1 MTRVGPTIQATS
13 DHPPMDKKIVLHGHS
28 PELSRPGAV
37 VNPSRR
43 RVFLLSPADLR
54 GVRAQRLNQPDCVSE
69 LSMRLRAGYATL
81 GEIFSFASSL
91 YFRGKL
97 AYARAFGTSHPGIE
111 SCYVITSSRGLL
123 PPDTPVDLTMLRDL
137 TVIAEVDPE
146 DDRYRIPLE
155 RDAVALKEKLGDT
168 GEAIL
173 LGSVATPK
181 YTKPLL
187 AVFGSRLLFPS
198 AFAGR
203 GNMSRGGL
211 LLQSAREGRELSYV
225 SIAGVAGT
233 FAR

>member
-1 MTRVGPTIQATS
+1 M
-13 DHPPMDKKIVLHGHS
+13 HKKIVLHGHS
-28 PELSRPGAV
+28 PEPSRPGAFA
-37 VNPSRR
+37 NPSGLRI
-43 RVFLLSPADLR
+43 FLLSPADLR

-69 LSMRLRAGYATL
+69 LSMRLRAGRATL

-97 AYARAFGTSHPGIE
+97 VYARAFGASQPGIAN
-111 SCYVITSSRGLL
+111 CYVITSSRGLL
-123 PPDTPVDLTMLRDL
+123 PPDTPVDLAMLRDL
-137 TVIAEVDPE
+137 TMVAEVDPE

-155 RDAVALKEKLGDT
+155 RDAFALKEKLGEA
-168 GEAIL
+168 GEVIL

-225 SIAGVAGT
+225 SIAGIVAVSLG
-233 FAR
+233 RKM

>member
-1 MTRVGPTIQATS
+1 
-13 DHPPMDKKIVLHGHS
+13 MDKKIVLYGHS
-28 PELSRPGAV
+28 PEPSCLGSV
-37 VNPSRR
+37 VNQSRR
-43 RVFLLSPADLR
+43 RIFLLSPANLR
-54 GVRAQRLNQPDCVSE
+54 GVRARRLHQPECVSE
-69 LSMRLRAGYATL
+69 LSMRLRAGRATL

-97 AYARAFGTSHPGIE
+97 AYARTFGASQACIE

-123 PPDTPVDLTMLRDL
+123 PPDTLVDLAMLEEL
-137 TVIAEVDPE
+137 TAVAEVDPE

-155 RDAVALKEKLGDT
+155 RDAAALNERL
-168 GEAIL
+168 GEAGEVIL

-187 AVFGSRLLFPS
+187 AVFGKRLLFPS

-211 LLQSAREGRELSYV
+211 LLRSAREGQELSYV
-225 SIAGVAGT
+225 SIAGFVATT
-233 FAR
+233 FDK